1 MKLSASRPILVVG
14 ANQQNMEK
22 ERTTERF
29 VASEVT
35 NECSEQVN
43 NLGGFFSTYPGNRI
57 TLTNYTNNID
67 CKHVVQA
74 RDKQKTIDSKQ
85 VIQKMN

>member
-1 MKLSASRPILVVG
+1 
-14 ANQQNMEK
+14 MEK